1 MMNKKNKIKVMT
13 FLLLLCL
20 PACSVNLTACG
31 AKQEQDTLINLL
43 EEQQE
48 EDVLSDE
55 TEEMRSDSGQ
65 NVFVYIC
72 GEVVSP
78 GVYEVTADSRIWDVL
93 LEAGG
98 FTEEASLESVN
109 LAERVEDGMQIT
121 IPSLSAA
128 EEMKKEAER
137 RAAGLVNINT
147 ASKEELCTI
156 PGIGESRAEAILQY
170 REARGGFSHVEEIMQ
185 VDGIKEG
192 LYTKIR
198 DKIYVD

>member
-1 MMNKKNKIKVMT
+1 MNTKNKIRMAG

-20 PACSVNLTACG
+20 SVCGANLTACG
-31 AKQEQDTLINLL
+31 TKQEQDTLISLL
-43 EEQQE
+43 GEQQE
-48 EDVLSDE
+48 EEVLPDE
-55 TEEMRSDSGQ
+55 TEEMGSASGQ

-78 GVYEVTADSRIWDVL
+78 GVYEMAADSRIWDVL

-98 FTEEASLESVN
+98 FTEDASLVSVN

-121 IPSLSAA
+121 IPSLL
-128 EEMKKEAER
+128 EEEERKKEAER
-137 RAAGLVNINT
+137 EAAGLVNLNT

-156 PGIGESRAEAILQY
+156 PGIGESRAEAILEY
-170 REARGGFSHVEEIMQ
+170 RRARGGFSDVEEIMQ

>member
-1 MMNKKNKIKVMT
+1 MKTKNKIVMRIIL
-13 FLLLLCL
+13 FLFCL
-20 PACSVNLTACG
+20 TACGANLTACG
-31 AKQEQDTLINLL
+31 AKQEQDTLMNLVNK
-43 EEQQE
+43 QQE
-48 EDVLSDE
+48 EEVLSKE
-55 TEEMRSDSGQ
+55 AEEVQFTEGQ

-78 GVYEVTADSRIWDVL
+78 GVYEAAADSRIWDVL
-93 LEAGG
+93 LAAGG
-98 FTEEASLESVN
+98 FTDAAATESIN
-109 LAERVEDGMQIT
+109 LAGRVEDGMQIT
-121 IPSLSAA
+121 VPSLSEA

-137 RAAGLVNINT
+137 KAAGLVNLNT

-170 REARGGFSHVEEIMQ
+170 REAQGGFSHVEEIMQ

-192 LYTKIR
+192 LYAKIQ